1 MSSASQAV
9 VRLLLTPLLLLL
21 LLLLSM
27 VVMLVAGLGPGQ
39 AHRCGCSGVVM
50 YRMPVWCGGDCR
62 VTHAWQ
68 TCREQHGNG
77 AA

>member
-1 MSSASQAV
+1 
-9 VRLLLTPLLLLL
+9 
-21 LLLLSM
+21 
-27 VVMLVAGLGPGQ
+27 VAGLGPGQ